1 MLAFKSPPWVKQ
13 SLVEERF
20 KAILLMMLV
29 MVITVMMMMILTII
43 FHFYLSSYVV
53 CDLCA
58 NCVHEVC
65 KLRYLFKTY
74 MYE

>member
-29 MVITVMMMMILTII
+29 MMMILIII
-43 FHFYLSSYVV
+43 FPFYLSSYVV
-53 CDLCA
+53 CDICETVSA
-58 NCVHEVC
+58 KFVNCVIYLKPMCMNEV
-65 KLRYLFKTY
+65 
-74 MYE
+74 